1 MPPVTKK
8 NEATPKTSSAPNGN
22 AAGGATTGTNNGN
35 TPSPGSKSASAPVAG
50 GATTGTN
57 NGNPPT
63 GDAKSTTPP
72 AAGGATTGTN
82 NGNPPSGDS
91 KHAKKP
97 LPPIGKNP
105 HGIPD
110 WRAEQLP
117 FHIESEW
124 IDGEYKYKIV
134 GDASAEPPPLR
145 DSKYLTPEQSIE
157 VYRFMLINRR
167 MEQALEAMY
176 KQSKVIGGLYLSL
189 GQEAASCASAY
200 ALDKDD
206 WLGPMIRNQ
215 GSMIVKGFKPRDTM
229 MQYMARGTSPTKGR
243 ESGSHYGDAKE
254 LNVIA
259 PISHLGDSIGV
270 CAGVALGARLQGKNI
285 ACLAYVGDG
294 GQSTGPT
301 YEGFNFA
308 AVQKLGVVLFVEH
321 NLWAYSTPVELQ
333 FACKDLADRS
343 IGYGVPGVIVDGTD
357 ANQVYDATH
366 EAIERARKGE
376 GASLI
381 EAKFM
386 RMKGHAMHDAAQY
399 VPDLVKEYWR
409 RRDCIARFR
418 SYLIGKGWTSE
429 EKMSA
434 LEKEVEAFINAERD
448 IAEAAPMPDNFE
460 AELAEVYFPDNIDIP
475 AKYGEVKAQG
485 RTDRKLGE
493 SSAVTHYK

>member
-1 MPPVTKK
+1 MPPTTKK
-8 NEATPKTSSAPNGN
+8 NEASPKTTPAPANN
-22 AAGGATTGTNNGN
+22 AAGGATTSNNNGSSKAGGTTTASAPV
-35 TPSPGSKSASAPVAG
+35 TPAPVAGGATTGSNNGGPQSASAPVAG
-50 GATTGTN
+50 GATTGSN
-57 NGNPPT
+57 NGNPP
-63 GDAKSTTPP
+63 DDKMRKTP
-72 AAGGATTGTN
+72 
-82 NGNPPSGDS
+82 
-91 KHAKKP
+91 P

-124 IDGEYKYKIV
+124 VDGEYKYKIV

-200 ALDKDD
+200 ALSKDD

-366 EAIERARKGE
+366 EAIERAHKGE

-399 VPDLVKEYWR
+399 VPDQVKEYWR

-418 SYLIGKGWTSE
+418 TYLIGKGWTSE
-429 EKMSA
+429 DKMTA
-434 LEKEVEAFINAERD
+434 LEKEVEALINAERD
-448 IAEAAPMPDNFE
+448 IAESAPMPDNFE
-460 AELAEVYFPDNIDIP
+460 AEMAEVYFPDNIDIP
-475 AKYGEVKAQG
+475 AKYGAVKAQG

>member
-1 MPPVTKK
+1 MASNKTTETPSKPAAPPTKNGAKSEAAPANPSPTASAK
-8 NEATPKTSSAPNGN
+8 NGHPSSANFVPN
-22 AAGGATTGTNNGN
+22 
-35 TPSPGSKSASAPVAG
+35 SGSKSSP
-50 GATTGTN
+50 
-57 NGNPPT
+57 NPE
-63 GDAKSTTPP
+63 
-72 AAGGATTGTN
+72 
-82 NGNPPSGDS
+82 
-91 KHAKKP
+91 
-97 LPPIGKNP
+97 LPPIGANP

-117 FHIESEW
+117 YHVESEW
-124 IDGEYKYKIV
+124 GDGEYRYKVV
-134 GDASAEPPPLR
+134 GDTSVEPPPLR

-157 VYRFMLINRR
+157 IYRYMLINRR
-167 MEQALEAMY
+167 MEQALESMY

-229 MQYMARGTSPTKGR
+229 MQYMAKGTSPTKGR
-243 ESGSHYGDAKE
+243 ESGSHYGDYKE

-308 AVQKLGVVLFVEH
+308 AVQRLGLVLFVEH

-366 EAIERARKGE
+366 EAVERGHRGE
-376 GASLI
+376 GATFI
-381 EAKFM
+381 EAKLM
-386 RMKGHAMHDAAQY
+386 RMKGHAMHDAAVY
-399 VPDLVKEYWR
+399 VPQGVKDYWKK
-409 RRDCIARFR
+409 RDCIARFR
-418 SYLIGKGWTSE
+418 EYIIGKGWLDE
-429 EKMSA
+429 DKMTA
-434 LEKEVEAFINAERD
+434 LEKEVDAYIDQERD
-448 IAEAAPMPDNFE
+448 AAEAAPMPE
-460 AELAEVYFPDNIDIP
+460 YGPRELSDVYFPSDVDIP
-475 AKYGEVKAQG
+475 PKYGEVKSFGKA
-485 RTDRKLGE
+485 DHKLTE